1 MWKLY
6 ISCNYS
12 ALEGPFNLDI
22 DFNNWA
28 AVFSPFSYFTHQLIR
43 VWSFFGHWW
52 CSPCFIRLEILI
64 NFVGNKK
71 NCFFLLQILSRKP
84 SFFFLKNL
92 TDWHDESPCCHTI
105 TRSRLKLFWSLA
117 IFILLCSPWNPYELC
132 WKFILIDD
140 VYLALFAM
148 RSLKTL
154 LEENKIVF
162 SLNIFYFSVCLTS
175 NKLYWIEDQ
184 LADVST
190 RFYTSASWRWRV
202 EPSATWP

>member
-64 NFVGNKK
+64 DFVGNKK

-84 SFFFLKNL
+84 SFFFKKSDRL
-92 TDWHDESPCCHTI
+92 TW
-105 TRSRLKLFWSLA
+105 WVSLLSHNYSFA
-117 IFILLCSPWNPYELC
+117 SEAFLVIGDIH
-132 WKFILIDD
+132 
-140 VYLALFAM
+140 LALFALK
-148 RSLKTL
+148 SLWTL
-154 LEENKIVF
+154 LEVYIHWR
-162 SLNIFYFSVCLTS
+162 CLPCFIRYEILKNFVGRKQNCFFTKYLLLFCMF
-175 NKLYWIEDQ
+175 N
-184 LADVST
+184 
-190 RFYTSASWRWRV
+190 F
-202 EPSATWP
+202 